1 MIRSLFKN
9 WQLNS
14 IAVFSLAIA
23 MALSVVALSVSN
35 AILLRPP
42 MARDPERL
50 VTIYTVDRAH
60 GGEPGTF
67 SYPEYQYFRDRSRSF
82 SGVAALPYGYS
93 KQMIGFAGRDE
104 LVMVNGVSDNYFEV
118 MGIQPFLGRTFVLG
132 DDRKRS
138 PTVVLTYACW
148 KRWGADPKILGKTVT
163 LDRRLLTIIGVAP
176 KQFIAPVFGIAAD
189 LIETTTTH
197 ADLGDRSFEDR
208 QAFRYLLI
216 GRLNPQVTHA
226 QVRAEVQALWGQLA
240 AAYPDA
246 AGKRA
251 PAITGLSVLSPDS
264 METARTLSAVL
275 VAAALL
281 VLLIAC
287 ANTANLLLALATLR
301 RQEALIKT
309 ALGAPRWRL
318 IAGFLR
324 ETVTLCAAGG
334 AFGYALAAAV
344 LHWYSRF
351 DLTVPPFGTFPIA
364 ANLDPGALVAAFTLA
379 LIVAASLLSGLAPA
393 LYASKPNLA
402 SALSGEVALG
412 GSRRSWIR
420 NTVVAVQVAVCTLA
434 LAGTGLCLQS
444 LHNLRAV
451 DPGFTARKIAA
462 AWIFLETNEISRE
475 QSVRLFDE
483 LRRGAAAIPG
493 VESVAIASDLPL
505 GGDSPDHDEI
515 FFTDRPASSQK
526 ITAGYSVVDENYFAT
541 LGIRLIE
548 GRGFRSADRGNGAE
562 EIVINRFMAEKFWPH
577 QNALGRT
584 IQIAKERRAATV
596 VGIAVDGKYGD
607 LDEPQQSYMYYS
619 LGRHYQAGATLI
631 VRTAGDPRL
640 WFDPISRMVR
650 QSGIKLPLP
659 PMTMDDWM
667 NLTLFV
673 PRVTL
678 AAVIGLSVLAVLL
691 ATVGLY
697 GAISYSVRERRRELG
712 IRIALGARPAQVM
725 GLVFRRTIIIAG
737 TGVLVGLGLGVA
749 ASAIFRSQFYQ
760 IHPIEWRVLAPVAIG
775 MAAVSLGIAFAAAR
789 RWTRMNPMDAVR
801 HI

>member
-1 MIRSLFKN
+1 MLRSLLRN

-23 MALSVVALSVSN
+23 MALSVVTLSVSN
-35 AILLRPP
+35 AVLLRPP
-42 MARDPERL
+42 MARDPQRL

-60 GGEPGTF
+60 GGAPGTF
-67 SYPEYQYFRDRSRSF
+67 SYPEYQYFRDHNRSF

-93 KQMIGFAGRDE
+93 KQMISFAGRDE

-118 MGIQPFLGRTFVLG
+118 MGIQPLLGRTFTLG
-132 DDRKRS
+132 DDRKRV

-163 LDRRLLTIIGVAP
+163 LDRRRLTIIGVAP

-197 ADLGDRSFEDR
+197 ADVGDRFFEDR

-216 GRLNPQVTHA
+216 GRLNPQVTRP

-240 AAYPDA
+240 AAYPEA
-246 AGKRA
+246 AAKRA
-251 PAITGLSVLSPDS
+251 PAITGISMLSPDS
-264 METARTLSAVL
+264 VQSARTLSAVF
-275 VAAALL
+275 VASALL
-281 VLLIAC
+281 ILLIAC

-324 ETVTLCAAGG
+324 ETVAICAAGG
-334 AFGYALAAAV
+334 LFGYALALAA
-344 LHWYSRF
+344 LRAISRF

-364 ANLDPGALVAAFTLA
+364 ADLHPGLLVALGTLA
-379 LIVAASLLSGLAPA
+379 LIVAASVVSGLAPA

-402 SALSGEVALG
+402 SALSGEIAIG
-412 GSRRSWIR
+412 GTRRSWIR
-420 NTVVAVQVAVCTLA
+420 NTVVTVQVAVCTLA

-451 DPGFTARKIAA
+451 DPGFTARKVAA
-462 AWIFLETNEISRE
+462 AWIFLESNDVPAE
-475 QSVRLFDE
+475 QGAPLFDR

-515 FFTDRPASSQK
+515 FFTDRPATSQK

-541 LGIRLIE
+541 LGIRLLE
-548 GRGFRSADRGNGAE
+548 GRGLRSADRGKGPE

-577 QNALGRT
+577 RNALGRT
-584 IQIAKERRAATV
+584 IQIGKEHRAATV

-619 LGRHYQAGATLI
+619 LSRHFQAGAMLI
-631 VRTAGDPRL
+631 ARTTGDPRL
-640 WFDPISRMVR
+640 WSDPISRMVR
-650 QSGIKLPLP
+650 ESGIKLPLP
-659 PMTMDDWM
+659 PMVMDDWM

-678 AAVIGLSVLAVLL
+678 AAVTGLSVLAVLL

-725 GLVFRRTIIIAG
+725 GLVFRRTIVIAG
-737 TGVLVGLGLGVA
+737 SGVLVGLALGVA
-749 ASAIFRSQFYQ
+749 AGVIFRSQFYQ
-760 IHPIEWRVLAPVAIG
+760 IHAFEWRVLAPVAIG
-775 MAAVSLGIAFAAAR
+775 MAAVSLAIAFAAAR